1 MIRML
6 VMDRWVCGLEVVGI
20 ACHSFPGVVWMWNA
34 CAGDCYWDSREME
47 YARSAMG
54 KQSLCSLLVL
64 NAR

>member
-34 CAGDCYWDSREME
+34 CAGDSY
-47 YARSAMG
+47 
-54 KQSLCSLLVL
+54 
-64 NAR
+64 